1 MMRQLDPGLDRI
13 STGFFEMGTS
23 KSYSVDQEDRTVIHA
38 SSASFA
44 EGDTVQTWF
53 GGKRNMKRERRQAN
67 KLAATLTA
75 WMQSPP
81 R

>member
-1 MMRQLDPGLDRI
+1 MRQLDPRLDRI
-13 STGFFEMGTS
+13 IRGFSEMGTC
-23 KSYSVDQEDRTVIHA
+23 KSYLVDQEDRTVIHA

-53 GGKRNMKRERRQAN
+53 GDKRNIKRGRRQSN

-75 WMQSPP
+75 W
-81 R
+81 